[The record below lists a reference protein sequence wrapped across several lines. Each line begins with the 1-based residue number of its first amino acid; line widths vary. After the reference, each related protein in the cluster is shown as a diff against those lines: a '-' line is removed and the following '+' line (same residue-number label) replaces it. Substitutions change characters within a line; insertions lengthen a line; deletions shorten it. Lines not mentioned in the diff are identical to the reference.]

1 MKFSQGSLGRV
12 FVLRLEDGDRI
23 PDTIES
29 FAAEHNLQRGFCALL
44 GGLGPGRLVVGPVD
58 GDASPVE
65 AMLFDI
71 DDIHEAAAVGTLFP
85 DAEGQPKLHMHSA
98 LGRDG
103 QTHTGCVRAGLDV
116 WKIAEVV
123 ILEITGLAMTRRLNK
138 ATGFEILEEK

>member
-1 MKFSQGSLGRV
+1 MKFAQGSLGRV

-29 FAAEHNLQRGFCALL
+29 FAADHGVNRAFCALL
-44 GGLGPGRLVVGPVD
+44 GGLGPGRLVVGPAD
-58 GDASPVE
+58 GEASPVE
-65 AMLFDI
+65 PMFHSI
-71 DDIHEAAAVGTLFP
+71 DNIHEAAAVGTIFP

-103 QTHTGCVRAGLDV
+103 QTRTGCVRAGLDV

-123 ILEITGLAMTRRLNK
+123 ILELTGLSMTRRLDQ
-138 ATGFEILEEK
+138 ATGFEVLEEG

>member
-1 MKFSQGSLGRV
+1 MKCSQGSLGRV

-29 FAAEHNLQRGFCALL
+29 FATEHNVQRAFCALL
-44 GGLGPGRLVVGPVD
+44 GGVGPGRLVVGPVD

-65 AMLFDI
+65 PMYHAI

-85 DAEGQPKLHMHSA
+85 NADGEPKLHMHSA
-98 LGRDG
+98 LGRAGD
-103 QTHTGCVRAGLDV
+103 THTGCVRAGLDV

-123 ILEITGLAMTRRLNK
+123 IMELTGISMTRRLNQ

>member
-29 FAAEHNLQRGFCALL
+29 FAAKHDVKRAFCALL

-58 GDASPVE
+58 GGASPVE
-65 AMLFDI
+65 PMFQAVDN
-71 DDIHEAAAVGTLFP
+71 IHEAAAVGTLFP
-85 DAEGQPKLHMHSA
+85 NSQGEPALHMHSA
-98 LGRDG
+98 LGRGDKSR
-103 QTHTGCVRAGLDV
+103 TGCVRAGLDV

-123 ILEITGLAMTRRLNK
+123 ILELTGLSMTRRLDK
-138 ATGFEILEEK
+138 ATGFEILEES